1 MGWGALPRG
10 AKAPGAGGGAA
21 TARWLPVPEARA
33 GASGAGAGAGVD
45 GGGTAGV
52 ISTLARTMARNS
64 AAVTESRSAWVMRRA
79 VVRWRGAG
87 RAGVGSTA
95 APGGGGGGS

>member
-33 GASGAGAGAGVD
+33 GASGAGAGVD

-87 RAGVGSTA
+87 RAGAGNTA